1 MSDTQKRELEEKAAA
16 KGLDALFKARMS
28 GVSSL
33 TRQGARLEVE
43 SVIREVCDG
52 ILYDERVS
60 QTVRDKRAAGLSAS
74 RSAWALLIS
83 PQ

>member
-1 MSDTQKRELEEKAAA
+1 MP
-16 KGLDALFKARMS
+16 
-28 GVSSL
+28 L

-60 QTVRDKRAAGLSAS
+60 QAVRDKRAAGLSALPS
-74 RSAWALLIS
+74 LRAALIA
-83 PQ
+83 Q